1 MSVLSKV
8 LEKIVL
14 SKLSVHV
21 EQKHLNPFETVYRKG
36 PGTESVN
43 DPLLSDD
50 DDKVSFF
57 ALLCGPLDLSK
68 RYGGP
73 PRPKNH
79 FVL

>member
-57 ALLCGPLDLSK
+57 ALLDLSTAFDK
-68 RYGGP
+68 VQ
-73 PRPKNH
+73 KK
-79 FVL
+79 VAME